1 MQKRT
6 KFHKPDREKRGL
18 SVKVHNNNV
27 AKALQKLKRMVQ
39 DEGLNQELRR
49 RQSYEKPSEKRIRLK
64 NMAVKRWQRKRREIE
79 ENWYK

>member
-1 MQKRT
+1 MKQGNSKY
-6 KFHKPDREKRGL
+6 EKHGL
-18 SVKVHNNNV
+18 HVKVYNNNV

-49 RQSYEKPSEKRIRLK
+49 RQSYEKPSEKRRRLK

-79 ENWYK
+79 EDWYK

>member
-1 MQKRT
+1 M
-6 KFHKPDREKRGL
+6 
-18 SVKVHNNNV
+18 

-49 RQSYEKPSEKRIRLK
+49 RQCYEKPSEKRRRVK

>member
-6 KFHKPDREKRGL
+6 RFHKSDREKRGL

-49 RQSYEKPSEKRIRLK
+49 RQSYEKPSEKRRRLK